1 MKYSSRDFSIVIE
14 IPDAAR
20 LDFEQIRTVS
30 AFHGGNR
37 DLELED
43 AGTISP
49 PERDNSWSR

>member
-20 LDFEQIRTVS
+20 LDFERIWTVS
-30 AFHGGNR
+30 AFHGWNR
-37 DLELED
+37 GLGLED

-49 PERDNSWSR
+49 PERDNSWSQ